1 MDDEMGTDNENL
13 DRKLD
18 IIAAIL
24 LARSG
29 MTKKDVAQ
37 ILGCSEK
44 TIQRMFK
51 EKFNKIGVA
60 NV

>member
-1 MDDEMGTDNENL
+1 MGTDNENL